1 MIISFD
7 PRALI
12 YFRKT
17 KFITSLLVGKAHH
30 YVFHFRFLFDSLDL
44 EYTMLEEKAVQR
56 YFKKHFI
63 NVWTIE
69 NLEVFNQVKNNVD
82 TLTFQH
88 LDVKFVQEELSKR

>member
-1 MIISFD
+1 M
-7 PRALI
+7 
-12 YFRKT
+12 T
-17 KFITSLLVGKAHH
+17 KNNLLH
-30 YVFHFRFLFDSLDL
+30 YIQNETNKNHVR
-44 EYTMLEEKAVQR
+44 EN

-69 NLEVFNQVKNNVD
+69 DLEVFNQVKNNVD

>member
-1 MIISFD
+1 M
-7 PRALI
+7 
-12 YFRKT
+12 YF
-17 KFITSLLVGKAHH
+17 IL
-30 YVFHFRFLFDSLDL
+30 DSYL
-44 EYTMLEEKAVQR
+44 EYRMLEEKSVKR